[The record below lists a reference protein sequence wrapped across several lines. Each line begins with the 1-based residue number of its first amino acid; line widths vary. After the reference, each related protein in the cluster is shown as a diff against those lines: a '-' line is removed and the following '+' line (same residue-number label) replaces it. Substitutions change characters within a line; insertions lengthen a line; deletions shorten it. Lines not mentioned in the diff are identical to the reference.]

1 MLAHLYVS
9 GFYLHILKESTLR
22 ANTDCVYF
30 YELKIANNAFRLLS
44 LQALRRF
51 VTNLGKRK
59 LLLFIVEK
67 SYT

>member
-1 MLAHLYVS
+1 MLPHLSAS
-9 GFYLHILKESTLR
+9 GFCPHILKESSLR
-22 ANTDCVYF
+22 ANSDCVYF